1 VKTSEKDTA
10 SKLLVRIK
18 ERRLIEDLMSRITG
32 EGEEMGSYLII
43 LAFSSS
49 QLQEHLVSMER
60 VELMLCWQHQITTL
74 QH

>member
-1 VKTSEKDTA
+1 MKTSEKDTA

-49 QLQEHLVSMER
+49 QL
-60 VELMLCWQHQITTL
+60 
-74 QH
+74 